1 MLTPLDMLHLSEPLE
16 FIYQQIVDS
25 LLINIAKHFNT
36 GKNLPTQLWQLK
48 KLAEVGQVSK
58 ESAKIIADNIGQ
70 NTVLI
75 AAALQQAVIMAT
87 KDSEPELQKAVKLGF
102 LDGPSGNPLVS
113 ENIKN
118 VLLAYESQAQEKM
131 NLVNT
136 TMLESTL
143 DQFRKVIFNTVAI
156 EQKLSKVQNVLNV
169 SAGKVATGVS
179 SRTQAL
185 REALSKL
192 SDEGITGFYDK
203 SGRKWSPEAYVNMD
217 IRTTVHNTSI
227 EAAKTRQQ
235 EFGTDIFRV
244 SRHSGARPL
253 CYPYQGRYFSWSNK
267 SGTFTDGEG
276 KQHRYYPISSTSYGK
291 PAGLFGINCGHT
303 PITVIPG
310 VSIPRDRE
318 PQNKE
323 ENDRV
328 YTESQQQRKLE
339 RDVRYAKRKAAM
351 LEKAGDKEGFEK
363 EALKIKNKQAEYNAF
378 CKTTGRTK
386 RLDRTQVFEYNRNVS
401 SKTTSAANNAVHR
414 QYKDYLG
421 TKTVSQTVSKVK
433 HIFDNGDKWLLDG
446 YVKAVKK
453 GDISALTGIDT
464 YLDTAR
470 NIESQLVGTTA
481 INGVGIKGYTS
492 HFVDRIIGQTSTPH
506 KGMRT
511 GVKVEDVLHALQNGE
526 AKPIL
531 TRADGKQS
539 QQIIGSNNVVTI
551 NPKTGKLV
559 QTNPKGENNKC

>member
-16 FIYQQIVDS
+16 FVYQQIVDS

-36 GKNLPTQLWQLK
+36 GKNLPIQLWQLK

-75 AAALQQAVIMAT
+75 TAALQQSVIIAT
-87 KDSEPELQKAVKLGF
+87 KDSEPELQKAVKSGF
-102 LDGPSGNPLVS
+102 LDGPSGSPLVS

-118 VLLAYESQAQEKM
+118 ILLAYESQAQEKF

-143 DQFRKVIFNTVAI
+143 DQFRKVIFNTVAV
-156 EQKLSKVQNVLNV
+156 EQKLSKAQNVLNV
-169 SAGKVATGVS
+169 ATGKVATGVS

-185 REALSKL
+185 REALSKI

-227 EAAKTRQQ
+227 EAAKTRQE

-276 KQHRYYPISSTSYGK
+276 KQHRYYPVSSTSYGK

-323 ENDRV
+323 ENDLA
-328 YTESQQQRKLE
+328 YIQSQQQRKLE

-351 LEKAGDKEGFEK
+351 LNAAGDKEGFEK
-363 EALKIKNKQAEYNAF
+363 AAIKVKQKNDNLHQF
-378 CKTTGRTK
+378 IDKTGRT
-386 RLDRTQVFEYNRNVS
+386 RRRDREQVLEYNRSVS
-401 SKTTSAANNAVHR
+401 SSV
-414 QYKDYLG
+414 
-421 TKTVSQTVSKVK
+421 
-433 HIFDNGDKWLLDG
+433 
-446 YVKAVKK
+446 
-453 GDISALTGIDT
+453 
-464 YLDTAR
+464 
-470 NIESQLVGTTA
+470 TA
-481 INGVGIKGYTS
+481 INKPSI
-492 HFVDRIIGQTSTPH
+492 
-506 KGMRT
+506 
-511 GVKVEDVLHALQNGE
+511 
-526 AKPIL
+526 AK
-531 TRADGKQS
+531 
-539 QQIIGSNNVVTI
+539 
-551 NPKTGKLV
+551 
-559 QTNPKGENNKC
+559 